1 LPLLRYSNEVNGTE
15 WLVITKLDVLDNMD
29 WIPACTTY
37 EVDGKPYESM
47 PADIRGIEAIRPVYT
62 RLKGWK
68 TSTEG
73 VRSFEELP
81 KAAQEYLRF
90 MEKESGAKI
99 GIVSTGP
106 DRDQTLELPEF
117 REAMQRIAGR

>member
-1 LPLLRYSNEVNGTE
+1 
-15 WLVITKLDVLDNMD
+15 
-29 WIPACTTY
+29 
-37 EVDGKPYESM
+37 
-47 PADIRGIEAIRPVYT
+47 VYT

-73 VRSFEELP
+73 ARNFEDLP

-90 MEKESGAKI
+90 MERESGAKV

-117 REAMQRIAGR
+117 REAMARIAGK

>member
-1 LPLLRYSNEVNGTE
+1 
-15 WLVITKLDVLDNMD
+15 
-29 WIPACTTY
+29 
-37 EVDGKPYESM
+37 
-47 PADIRGIEAIRPVYT
+47 VYT

-73 VRSFEELP
+73 ARKFEDLP
-81 KAAQEYLRF
+81 TAAQEYLRF
-90 MEKESGAKI
+90 MERESGAKI

-117 REAMQRIAGR
+117 REAMALIAGK